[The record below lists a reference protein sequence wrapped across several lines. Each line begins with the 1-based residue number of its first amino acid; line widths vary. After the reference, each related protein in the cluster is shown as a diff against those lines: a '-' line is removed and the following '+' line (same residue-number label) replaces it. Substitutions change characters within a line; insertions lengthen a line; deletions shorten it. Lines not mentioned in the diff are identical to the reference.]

1 MYLSLKITKYSEYTV
16 SYSKSRTVCKLS
28 AGRAAKLYPSL
39 GAGCSWEFAYFL
51 GIWKLVLGLRT
62 FVLHRLF
69 SSFKRDWKKA
79 DHVDF
84 SRENLPR
91 SWGSPGLESAD
102 ACV

>member
-1 MYLSLKITKYSEYTV
+1 M
-16 SYSKSRTVCKLS
+16 
-28 AGRAAKLYPSL
+28 
-39 GAGCSWEFAYFL
+39 
-51 GIWKLVLGLRT
+51 GICLFSGNMEIVLGLRT

-69 SSFKRDWKKA
+69 SSFTRDWKKA